1 MVKKNQIISD
11 DERKAIKELSELIDK
26 LDLTEIEIQNEK
38 VGKVRV
44 SKNKTIPNQSNNTA
58 TTKTSAPKDKE
69 ENLAIEDTIKSPM
82 VGTVYLQPEPGSDSF
97 VKVGD
102 KVKKGQTILIIE
114 AMKTMNDII
123 AEKDGT
129 VKDILVKNEQPVQ
142 FNDPL
147 MIIE

>member
-1 MVKKNQIISD
+1 LVKNNQIISD
-11 DERKAIKELSELIDK
+11 DERKAIKELSELIDE
-26 LDLTEIEIQNEK
+26 LNVTEIEIQNEK

-142 FNDPL
+142 FDDPL

>member
-1 MVKKNQIISD
+1 MVKNNQIISD
-11 DERKAIKELSELIDK
+11 DERKAIKELSELIDE
-26 LDLTEIEIQNEK
+26 LNVTEIEIQNEK

-142 FNDPL
+142 FDDPL

>member
-1 MVKKNQIISD
+1 LVKDNQIISD
-11 DERKAIKELSELIDK
+11 DERKAIKELSELIDE
-26 LDLTEIEIQNEK
+26 LNVTEIEIQNEK

-142 FNDPL
+142 FDDPL

>member
-1 MVKKNQIISD
+1 MVKNNQIISD
-11 DERKAIKELSELIDK
+11 DERKAIKELSELIDE
-26 LDLTEIEIQNEK
+26 LNITEIEIQNEK

-44 SKNKTIPNQSNNTA
+44 SKNKTILNQSNNTP
-58 TTKTSAPKDKE
+58 TIKTSAPKDKE
-69 ENLAIEDTIKSPM
+69 KKLAIEDTIKSPM
-82 VGTVYLQPEPGSDSF
+82 VGTVYLQPEPGSDTF

-142 FNDPL
+142 FDDPL

>member
-1 MVKKNQIISD
+1 MAKNNQIISD
-11 DERKAIKELSELIDK
+11 DEKKAIKELSELIDE
-26 LDLTEIEIQNEK
+26 LNITEIEIQNEK

-44 SKNKTIPNQSNNTA
+44 SKNKTILNQSNNTP
-58 TTKTSAPKDKE
+58 TIKTSAPKDKE
-69 ENLAIEDTIKSPM
+69 KKLAIEDTIKSPM
-82 VGTVYLQPEPGSDSF
+82 VGTVYLQPEPGSDTF

-147 MIIE
+147 MIID

>member
-1 MVKKNQIISD
+1 MVKNNQIISD
-11 DERKAIKELSELIDK
+11 DERKAIKELSELIDE
-26 LDLTEIEIQNEK
+26 LNVTEIEIQNEK

-44 SKNKTIPNQSNNTA
+44 SKNKTILNQSNNTP
-58 TTKTSAPKDKE
+58 TIKTSAPKDKE
-69 ENLAIEDTIKSPM
+69 KKLAIEDTIKSPM

-102 KVKKGQTILIIE
+102 KVQKGQTILIIE

-142 FNDPL
+142 FDDPL

>member
-1 MVKKNQIISD
+1 
-11 DERKAIKELSELIDK
+11 
-26 LDLTEIEIQNEK
+26 
-38 VGKVRV
+38 
-44 SKNKTIPNQSNNTA
+44 
-58 TTKTSAPKDKE
+58 
-69 ENLAIEDTIKSPM
+69 M

-129 VKDILVKNEQPVQ
+129 VKDILVKNEQPVL
-142 FNDPL
+142 FDDPL

>member
-1 MVKKNQIISD
+1 MVKNNQIISD
-11 DERKAIKELSELIDK
+11 DERKAIKELSELIDE
-26 LDLTEIEIQNEK
+26 LNVTEIEIQNEK

-44 SKNKTIPNQSNNTA
+44 SKNKTISNHSNNTP
-58 TTKTSAPKDKE
+58 TIKTSAPKDKE
-69 ENLAIEDTIKSPM
+69 ENLVIEDTIKSPM

-123 AEKDGT
+123 AEKNGT

-142 FNDPL
+142 FDDPL

>member
-1 MVKKNQIISD
+1 MVKNNQIISD
-11 DERKAIKELSELIDK
+11 DERKAIKELSELIDE
-26 LDLTEIEIQNEK
+26 LNLTEIEIQNEK

-44 SKNKTIPNQSNNTA
+44 SKNKTILNQSNNTP
-58 TTKTSAPKDKE
+58 TIKTSAPKDKE
-69 ENLAIEDTIKSPM
+69 KKLAIEDTIKSPM

-102 KVKKGQTILIIE
+102 KVQKGQTILIIE

>member
-1 MVKKNQIISD
+1 MAKNNQIISD
-11 DERKAIKELSELIDK
+11 DERKAIKELSELIDE
-26 LDLTEIEIQNEK
+26 LNITEIEIQNEK

-44 SKNKTIPNQSNNTA
+44 SKNKTISNYSNNTP
-58 TTKTSAPKDKE
+58 TIKTSAPKDKE
-69 ENLAIEDTIKSPM
+69 ENLVAEDTIKSPM
-82 VGTVYLQPEPGSDSF
+82 VGTVYLQPEPGSDTF

-147 MIIE
+147 MIID

>member
-1 MVKKNQIISD
+1 MAKNNQIISD
-11 DERKAIKELSELIDK
+11 DERKVIKELSELIDE
-26 LDLTEIEIQNEK
+26 LNITEIEIQNEK

-44 SKNKTIPNQSNNTA
+44 SKNKTIPNHSNNTP
-58 TTKTSAPKDKE
+58 TIKTSAPKHKE
-69 ENLAIEDTIKSPM
+69 ENLVIEDTIKSPM
-82 VGTVYLQPEPGSDSF
+82 VGTVYLQPEPGSDTF
-97 VKVGD
+97 VKVGG

>member
-1 MVKKNQIISD
+1 MAKNNQIISD
-11 DERKAIKELSELIDK
+11 DEKKAIKELSELIDE
-26 LDLTEIEIQNEK
+26 LNITEIEIQNEK

-44 SKNKTIPNQSNNTA
+44 SKNKTILNQSNNTP
-58 TTKTSAPKDKE
+58 TIKTSAPKDKE
-69 ENLAIEDTIKSPM
+69 KKLAIEDTIKSPM
-82 VGTVYLQPEPGSDSF
+82 VGTVYLQPEPGSDTF

>member
-1 MVKKNQIISD
+1 MVKDNQIISD
-11 DERKAIKELSELIDK
+11 DERKAIKELSELIDE
-26 LDLTEIEIQNEK
+26 LNVTEIEIQNEK

-142 FNDPL
+142 FDDPL

>member
-1 MVKKNQIISD
+1 LVKNNQIISD
-11 DERKAIKELSELIDK
+11 DERKAIKELSELIDE
-26 LDLTEIEIQNEK
+26 LNVTEIEIQNEK

-44 SKNKTIPNQSNNTA
+44 SKNKTISNYSNNTP
-58 TTKTSAPKDKE
+58 TIKTSAADDE
-69 ENLAIEDTIKSPM
+69 EKNLVIEDTIKSPM

-142 FNDPL
+142 FDDPL

>member
-1 MVKKNQIISD
+1 MVKNNHIISD
-11 DERKAIKELSELIDK
+11 DERKAIKELSELIDE
-26 LDLTEIEIQNEK
+26 LNLTEIEIQNEK

-44 SKNKTIPNQSNNTA
+44 SKNKTISNYSNNTP
-58 TTKTSAPKDKE
+58 TIKTSAPKDKE
-69 ENLAIEDTIKSPM
+69 ENLVIEDTIKSPM

-102 KVKKGQTILIIE
+102 KVQKGQTILIIE

-142 FNDPL
+142 FDDPL

>member
-1 MVKKNQIISD
+1 MVKDNQIISD
-11 DERKAIKELSELIDK
+11 DERKAIKELSELIDE
-26 LDLTEIEIQNEK
+26 LNVTEIEIQNEK

-69 ENLAIEDTIKSPM
+69 ENLVIEDTIKSPM

-142 FNDPL
+142 FDDPL

>member
-11 DERKAIKELSELIDK
+11 DERKAIKELSELIDE
-26 LDLTEIEIQNEK
+26 LNLTEIEIQNEK

-44 SKNKTIPNQSNNTA
+44 SKNKTILNQSNNTP
-58 TTKTSAPKDKE
+58 TIKTSAPKDKE
-69 ENLAIEDTIKSPM
+69 KKLVIEDTIKSPM

-142 FNDPL
+142 FDDPL

>member
-1 MVKKNQIISD
+1 MVKDNQIISD
-11 DERKAIKELSELIDK
+11 DERKAIKELSELIDE
-26 LDLTEIEIQNEK
+26 LNVTEIEIQNEK

-44 SKNKTIPNQSNNTA
+44 SKNKTISNYSNNTP
-58 TTKTSAPKDKE
+58 TIKTSAPKDKE
-69 ENLAIEDTIKSPM
+69 ENLVTEDTIKSPM

-142 FNDPL
+142 FDDPL

>member
-1 MVKKNQIISD
+1 MVKDNQIISD
-11 DERKAIKELSELIDK
+11 DERKAIKELSELIDE
-26 LDLTEIEIQNEK
+26 LNVTEIEIQNEK

-102 KVKKGQTILIIE
+102 KVKKGQTLLIIE

-142 FNDPL
+142 FDDPL

>member
-1 MVKKNQIISD
+1 MVKNNQIISD
-11 DERKAIKELSELIDK
+11 DERKAIKELSELIDE
-26 LDLTEIEIQNEK
+26 LNVTEIEIQNEK

-44 SKNKTIPNQSNNTA
+44 SKNKTIPNYSNNTP
-58 TTKTSAPKDKE
+58 TIKTSAPKDKE
-69 ENLAIEDTIKSPM
+69 ENLVIEDTLKSPM

-142 FNDPL
+142 FDDPL